1 MMIRADDDSTIDKK
15 NLKRREKKN
24 KKRARGKWQIECV
37 TAAPRYISFISK
49 FGRTETTRGKIGI

>member
-15 NLKRREKKN
+15 NLKRR
-24 KKRARGKWQIECV
+24 KKRAMGKWQIECV
-37 TAAPRYISFISK
+37 TAVPRYISFISK